1 MLSVSYVTCVESVAQ
16 VLLTRWSSFLILSVL
31 TLKLRN
37 TIIIILPTDPE
48 KRKYFVGEKIAFI
61 ST

>member
-16 VLLTRWSSFLILSVL
+16 VPLTRWSIFLILGVL

-37 TIIIILPTDPE
+37 TITIILPTDPE
-48 KRKYFVGEKIAFI
+48 
-61 ST
+61 